1 VNSKDDLVRIFQNN
15 VYGSFTVILNSTKN
29 KRGVAILINNNLPF
43 SEEETVRD
51 VDENI
56 VLSRL
61 RINGKSF
68 IIGSVYGPNKH
79 DQNFFNTLGNLIT
92 GLGNHPV
99 IVGGD
104 WNLTP
109 SNLPV
114 DLNPDCCDMGSL
126 PNHRHTEYFN
136 TLCTNLNLVEIYRFL
151 HPTTNDFSYITRAE
165 AASNKSRIDF
175 FVVSDLLVDKI
186 KDCNIEDTVQS
197 KMFDHKAVNL
207 IFLGSEARPH
217 KSGFS
222 NKIINDPIVKLLL
235 QAITFD
241 CYLIYQD
248 RVPDE
253 RDELKRQIGDLL
265 AGIRSLVPCANFYRL
280 PVDLVQNNRDDI
292 LQGIN
297 MTLDNPRIRSIPE
310 HEINV
315 DADLFFEMLCNHIR
329 NALTSY
335 DSYVN
340 KFIRKSKLD
349 LRVELQQLKS
359 AQDLDRNRIRLIKNS
374 LQGIS
379 EREIELKLETHPV
392 FEHINGEK
400 MSPMFLRLAKVRDS
414 NDNLSVIKNTN
425 GVPFET
431 AAERNQHIVTTFA
444 DVYKRPQNY
453 PVNFENLIENF
464 LGEEICNHP
473 LVQASKLTV
482 EEAALLDRP
491 LSLQELDKAVR
502 ECKSRTAPG
511 IDGFSNE
518 FIKKHWQIFRYPL
531 LEYAH
536 ACFRKGAL
544 TDSFST
550 GTIRLIPKK
559 GNLSQIKNW
568 RPITLLNCSIK

>member
-1 VNSKDDLVRIFQNN
+1 
-15 VYGSFTVILNSTKN
+15 
-29 KRGVAILINNNLPF
+29 
-43 SEEETVRD
+43 
-51 VDENI
+51 
-56 VLSRL
+56 
-61 RINGKSF
+61 
-68 IIGSVYGPNKH
+68 
-79 DQNFFNTLGNLIT
+79 
-92 GLGNHPV
+92 V

-126 PNHRHTEYFN
+126 PNLRHTEYFN
-136 TLCTNLNLVEIYRFL
+136 TLCTNLNLVDIYRFL
-151 HPTTNDFSYITRAE
+151 HPTTTDFSYITRAA

-175 FVVSDLLVDKI
+175 FVVSELLVEKI
-186 KDCNIEDTVQS
+186 KDCNIKDTVQS

-207 IFLGSEARPH
+207 IFSGNEARQQ
-217 KSGFS
+217 KSSFS

-235 QAITFD
+235 QAITLD

-248 RVPDE
+248 REPDE

-280 PVDLVQNNRDDI
+280 PIDLVQNNRDEI

-297 MTLDNPRIRSIPE
+297 MSLDNPRIKAIPD
-310 HEINV
+310 HEINI
-315 DADLFFEMLCNHIR
+315 DADMFFEMLCNHIK

-340 KFIRKSKLD
+340 KFLRKSKLD
-349 LRVELQQLKS
+349 LQLELQLLKS
-359 AQDLDRNRIRLIKNS
+359 APDPDRNWIRLIENL

-414 NDNLSVIKNTN
+414 NDNLSVIKNIN
-425 GVPFET
+425 GELFET
-431 AAERNQHIVTTFA
+431 PAERKQHIVTTFA
-444 DVYKRPQNY
+444 DIYKRPPTY

-482 EEAALLDRP
+482 DEVHCLIGLYLCMNWIKRYARAKQGWLLVLMD
-491 LSLQELDKAVR
+491 LVTS
-502 ECKSRTAPG
+502 S
-511 IDGFSNE
+511 
-518 FIKKHWQIFRYPL
+518 
-531 LEYAH
+531 
-536 ACFRKGAL
+536 
-544 TDSFST
+544 
-550 GTIRLIPKK
+550 
-559 GNLSQIKNW
+559 
-568 RPITLLNCSIK
+568 